1 MKKFLTITILA
12 TVLMT
17 LTACTKAPAE
27 NTTPDNTQAQ
37 TEIAENG
44 KELAV
49 WAEGEVLEAVDPKS
63 IKRTE
68 PGAGPEYVFEYK

>member
-37 TEIAENG
+37 TESAENG

-63 IKRTE
+63 IKRTRNSRNS
-68 PGAGPEYVFEYK
+68 YYFFEYK

>member
-44 KELAV
+44 KELAI
-49 WAEGEVLEAVDPKS
+49 WAEGKIIEGEFPTDANGTGVYQEEWFKD
-63 IKRTE
+63 E
-68 PGAGPEYVFEYK
+68 

>member
-68 PGAGPEYVFEYK
+68 PGPKYVFEYK

>member
-17 LTACTKAPAE
+17 LTACTKAPTE

-37 TEIAENG
+37 TEITENG

-49 WAEGEVLEAVDPKS
+49 WNLENGIEPRDPDDDAVNF
-63 IKRTE
+63 
-68 PGAGPEYVFEYK
+68 PGFTIF

>member
-1 MKKFLTITILA
+1 MKKFLAITILA

-37 TEIAENG
+37 TEITENG

-49 WAEGEVLEAVDPKS
+49 WNLENGIEPRDPGDDNVYFPS
-63 IKRTE
+63 GT
-68 PGAGPEYVFEYK
+68 PW

>member
-49 WAEGEVLEAVDPKS
+49 WNLEHGIEPRDPREDDTVTSPSKVL
-63 IKRTE
+63 
-68 PGAGPEYVFEYK
+68 F

>member
-27 NTTPDNTQAQ
+27 NTAPDNTQAQ
-37 TEIAENG
+37 TKIAENG

-49 WAEGEVLEAVDPKS
+49 WAEGKIIKGEFPTDAKS
-63 IKRTE
+63 TSGYQEEWFKDE
-68 PGAGPEYVFEYK
+68 

>member
-17 LTACTKAPAE
+17 LTACTKDPAE

-37 TEIAENG
+37 TELAENG

-49 WAEGEVLEAVDPKS
+49 WAEGKIIEGEFPTDAQSTSDY
-63 IKRTE
+63 
-68 PGAGPEYVFEYK
+68 PERWFKDE

>member
-1 MKKFLTITILA
+1 MKKFLTITILV
-12 TVLMT
+12 TVLMA

-27 NTTPDNTQAQ
+27 NTALDNTQAQ

-49 WAEGEVLEAVDPKS
+49 WNLENGIEPRDPDDDTVKF
-63 IKRTE
+63 IGRK
-68 PGAGPEYVFEYK
+68 VFI

>member
-37 TEIAENG
+37 TEITENG

-49 WAEGEVLEAVDPKS
+49 WNLENGIEPRDPDDDTVKF
-63 IKRTE
+63 IGRK
-68 PGAGPEYVFEYK
+68 VFI